1 MAEGDSRSSSF
12 SDIENDSI
20 LSGSVYSSAE
30 VSEGDASSIASL
42 SLPCTLPVGDIRPYR
57 FEPERET
64 PSEAEETLDLDG
76 HFGEERLGMYKH
88 KTSCFVRLKTLCSV
102 SGASVVI
109 ANQCQR
115 QESVCC
121 QEIDKIKALL
131 VGDPIPACITHHPEF
146 SSACVLV

>member
-12 SDIENDSI
+12 SDIENESI

-42 SLPCTLPVGDIRPYR
+42 SLPCTLPVRDIRPYR

-76 HFGEERLGMYKH
+76 HFGEERLGNTTWY
-88 KTSCFVRLKTLCSV
+88 V
-102 SGASVVI
+102 
-109 ANQCQR
+109 
-115 QESVCC
+115 
-121 QEIDKIKALL
+121 
-131 VGDPIPACITHHPEF
+131 
-146 SSACVLV
+146 

>member
-1 MAEGDSRSSSF
+1 MAEGNSRSSSF

-42 SLPCTLPVGDIRPYR
+42 SLPVGDIRPYR

-76 HFGEERLGMYKH
+76 HFGEERLGNTTWY
-88 KTSCFVRLKTLCSV
+88 V
-102 SGASVVI
+102 
-109 ANQCQR
+109 
-115 QESVCC
+115 
-121 QEIDKIKALL
+121 
-131 VGDPIPACITHHPEF
+131 
-146 SSACVLV
+146 